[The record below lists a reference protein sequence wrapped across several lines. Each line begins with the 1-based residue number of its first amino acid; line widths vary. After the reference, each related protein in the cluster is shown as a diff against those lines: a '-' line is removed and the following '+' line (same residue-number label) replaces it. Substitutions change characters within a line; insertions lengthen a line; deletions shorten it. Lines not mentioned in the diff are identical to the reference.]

1 MVEERFVGA
10 ARRLLDA
17 LDQRLVA
24 ARPVGPALLVRT
36 GDGLLFI
43 FLPSGAGIPLD
54 RWAEW
59 IRDGQREGATPV
71 ILTPDPLPP
80 EVRPS
85 IHALGARLVDGE
97 PLRWLVGQFDL
108 EPEWA
113 PWLPDV
119 PPTEEVSLPT
129 ARATEA
135 GEARADRWLAWGVP
149 SLALRV
155 YDRIL
160 AEKPEYR
167 PALNGRGWALL
178 ALGRV
183 AEARKAFARSLEL
196 EPDDLDARVGHAA
209 TRGAAGDPEGEREEY
224 RDLVRSHPDRDDL
237 RVHWVA
243 ALVADKNWAAALEA
257 LDARPSRPPLTP
269 GLRYLRAELLDRQT
283 RTLEAEAE
291 RAQAFREG
299 LSPSEAESIRLRL
312 TSAPSGTDPD
322 GGDRSN

>member
-36 GDGLLFI
+36 GEGLLFI
-43 FLPSGAGIPLD
+43 FLPSGAGIPSE
-54 RWAEW
+54 RFGEW

-71 ILTPDPLPP
+71 ILTPDPLPSG
-80 EVRPS
+80 VRMS
-85 IHALGARLVDGE
+85 IDALGARRVDGE
-97 PLRWLVGQFDL
+97 RLRWLIRQFDL

-113 PWLPDV
+113 RWLPEA
-119 PPTEEVSLPT
+119 PAPEETSLPT
-129 ARATEA
+129 ARATVA

-149 SLALRV
+149 SLALQV

-183 AEARKAFARSLEL
+183 TEAREAFSRSLEL
-196 EPDDLDARVGHAA
+196 EPEDLDARVGRAA
-209 TRGAAGDPEGEREEY
+209 VRGAAGDPDGEREEY
-224 RDLVRSHPDRDDL
+224 RDLVRAHPDRDDL
-237 RVHWVA
+237 RAHWVA
-243 ALVADKNWAAALEA
+243 ALVADKNWSAALEA
-257 LDARPSRPPLTP
+257 LDARPSPPPLTP
-269 GLRYLRAELLDRQT
+269 ALRYLRAELLDREG
-283 RTLEAEAE
+283 REAEADTE
-291 RAQAFREG
+291 RARAYREG
-299 LSPSEAESIRLRL
+299 LTPPDAEAIRLRP
-312 TSAPSGTDPD
+312 APPED
-322 GGDRSN
+322 GSNEVHRSM